1 MNNIEKIILKNG
13 INSILFEEEEYLKHN
28 IQKVLVLKLKNLFEE
43 TYKTFCNNLLIKEN
57 ETKFSK
63 EIEKLVTFLENYDSK
78 INNKIIFNNNSIKF
92 LNENEVHSIKILFD
106 KLNTKNRQLLAKNLF
121 ESNNNFEQIMEF
133 YNKVKFLHKL

>member
-78 INNKIIFNNNSIKF
+78 INNKIIFNNNSIKS